1 MVGKTFTYLVG
12 SEASALL
19 FNSKNSDLNAE
30 DVYQKLVTPV
40 FGEGVAYDVPHH
52 IFLEQ
57 KKMLKSGLSQAHFRR
72 YVPLIEKETLEY
84 FERWGDS
91 GEIGVLCVGSALC
104 VGSDTGEDMPCVGGD
119 TGGDVPCVGGEDCM
133 WCC

>member
-12 SEASALL
+12 SDASALL
-19 FNSKNSDLNAE
+19 FNSKNNDLNAE

-72 YVPLIEKETLEY
+72 YVPLIEKETEAY
-84 FERWGDS
+84 FERWGTS
-91 GEIGVLCVGSALC
+91 GERGVCVC
-104 VGSDTGEDMPCVGGD
+104 MDSDGVCDQ
-119 TGGDVPCVGGEDCM
+119 
-133 WCC
+133 